1 MGEVKLLLHDDNAE
15 KYVVGGLLNSQDLF
29 YSVSDRLKPQLFY
42 NNKYGQ
48 LVKVIIEIYREGK
61 IADLVTVANY
71 LTSHPDI
78 NNPDMYEL
86 ALIFESCL
94 VSGFAEHFS
103 IVESLYNRRR
113 YFELGTRLM
122 EFGTNP
128 LVSEEKIKGEIN
140 SLLNEDQAR
149 KQRVKS
155 MRDANKELKEHVL
168 RNYDGSSDTM
178 IPTGIKEID
187 ERGGLQTGD
196 FDVIGAER
204 SMGKTTFLMTIAKNA
219 AKKAVPSMIFSM
231 EMESYQIAARLAA
244 PDAKMSSGII
254 QYKKLNDWQLNE
266 LSQAIK
272 KNDELPIYFDDEST
286 INIDSIIASIR
297 LNVKRLGV
305 KLVGIDYLQILGSTG
320 HINNQEQFYGEVC
333 RRLKNLAKELK
344 ICIVVLSQMTKD
356 VNNPKPTLNRL
367 RGSGQISDAADDV
380 IFIWRPSLYG
390 KGYEEFDV
398 DTKNTA
404 EIIFGKG
411 RNKGTFNFI
420 VGFNGETTEFYN
432 YEGEVKRYGKV
443 YVNSETKTDSKEQDQ
458 ELPFQQEVQ
467 PGQLP
472 F

>member
-1 MGEVKLLLHDDNAE
+1 MEKTRAPLHDDNAE
-15 KYVVGGLLNSQDLF
+15 QYVVGGLLNSQDLY
-29 YSVSDRLKPQLFY
+29 YSIADRLKPQLFY
-42 NNKYGQ
+42 NAKLGRIVEVVIQ
-48 LVKVIIEIYREGK
+48 LYRDGK
-61 IADLVTVANY
+61 MADLVSVADY
-71 LTSHPDI
+71 LNSHPNQ
-78 NNPDMYEL
+78 NNPEMYEL
-86 ALIFESCL
+86 ANVFQCCI
-94 VSGFAEHFS
+94 VGGFAEHFS
-103 IVESLYNRRR
+103 IVEGLYSRRR
-113 YFELGTRLM
+113 YFELGARLM

-128 LVSEEKIKGEIN
+128 IISEEKIKGEIN
-140 SLLNEDQAR
+140 DLMNEDQSR

-168 RNYDGSSDTM
+168 KNYDGTSDTM
-178 IPTGIKEID
+178 IPTGFKEID
-187 ERGGLQTGD
+187 ERGGLQVGD

-204 SMGKTTFLMTIAKNA
+204 SVGKTTLLMTIAKNA
-219 AKKAVPSMIFSM
+219 ATKGVPSMIFSM

-244 PDAKMSSGII
+244 PEAKISSGVI

-305 KLVGIDYLQILGSTG
+305 KFVGIDYLQILGSTG
-320 HINNQEQFYGEVC
+320 HVNNQEQFYGEVC

-344 ICIVVLSQMTKD
+344 ICIVVLSQMIKD
-356 VNNPKPTLNRL
+356 INNPKPTLNRL